1 MRAHAKLRQ
10 GFGSNETETDLAVRF
25 GGALDSYITEHWVAN
40 LEITY
45 VHPTGDVKD
54 IDYFSFGGGI
64 QYRFQP
70 LSHIFFF
77 SQFFLG
83 CWLNGQHPHF
93 SLFPQLAIDIDQGG
107 QESDGQ
113 NIAQGTQ
120 EK

>member
-10 GFGSNETETDLAVRF
+10 GFGSNETETELAVRF

-77 SQFFLG
+77 QPIL
-83 CWLNGQHPHF
+83 PRV
-93 SLFPQLAIDIDQGG
+93 LA
-107 QESDGQ
+107 
-113 NIAQGTQ
+113 
-120 EK
+120 